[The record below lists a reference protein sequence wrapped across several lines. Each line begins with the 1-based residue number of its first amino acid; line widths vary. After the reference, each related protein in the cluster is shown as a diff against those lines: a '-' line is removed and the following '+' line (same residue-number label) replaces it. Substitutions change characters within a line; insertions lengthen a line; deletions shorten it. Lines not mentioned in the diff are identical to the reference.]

1 MSHSCE
7 NPRLLFVCLEL
18 GQYSEI
24 WMQRQLAGFR
34 CLDPLIL
41 TWRNHLGRDDA
52 LASKIKCIDRRCYP
66 AENGIL
72 RRVHKIQRWYERNW
86 YGVVGRERADIE
98 DYVGGHSF
106 KIILAHYG
114 FAALRILPVGQ
125 KYKIPVFAH
134 FHGYDLSSGLSEAAY
149 KWSLL
154 RSLKRFS
161 GLVVVGSHQREW
173 LLEQGAPADKVH
185 LIPCGVP
192 TAEFSIKNHDTTP
205 HAIRFIAVS
214 RLVENKGLDYTIRAF
229 ALIHEKQPG
238 SSLHIYGDGP
248 EKQTLVNMV
257 NELGLWQHVFFYG
270 AVPAEVVLQ
279 ALHHADIFVQHSH
292 RDSVGSHE
300 GFGVTLAEAAS
311 VGLPVVATR
320 CGGILDQ
327 VVEGVTGLLVDQRD
341 FRAMAEKMLELAENS
356 DLRHTMGLAGRARMV
371 ERFDT
376 KKQIEKLEN
385 LLLSAI

>member
-1 MSHSCE
+1 MSHSSD
-7 NPRLLFVCLEL
+7 NPKLLFVCLEL

-34 CLDPLIL
+34 RLDPQIL

-52 LASKIKCIDRRCYP
+52 LASKIKCIDCASYP
-66 AENGIL
+66 AANCVL

-86 YGVVGRERADIE
+86 YGVIGRERVDIE
-98 DYVGGHSF
+98 DYVRDHSF
-106 KIILAHYG
+106 KVILAHYG
-114 FAALRILPVGQ
+114 FAALRILPVGL
-125 KYKIPVFAH
+125 KYKIPIFAH

-154 RSLKRFS
+154 RSLNRFS
-161 GLVVVGSHQREW
+161 GLVVVGSHQRKW
-173 LLEQGAPADKVH
+173 LLEQGVPADKVH

-192 TAEFSIKNHDTTP
+192 TAEFSIKNYDTVP
-205 HAIRFIAVS
+205 QAVRFVAVS
-214 RLVENKGLDYTIRAF
+214 RLVENKGLDYTLRAF
-229 ALIHEKQPG
+229 ALVHEKQPE

-248 EKQTLVNMV
+248 KKQMLIDLV
-257 NELGLWQHVFFYG
+257 NELGLGQHVFFYG
-270 AVPAEVVLQ
+270 AVSTEVVRQ
-279 ALHHADIFVQHSH
+279 ALHTADIFVQHSH

-341 FRAMAEKMLELAENS
+341 FRAMAGKMLELAENS

-371 ERFDT
+371 EWFDT
-376 KKQIEKLEN
+376 QKQIEKLEN
-385 LLLSAI
+385 LLVSAI